1 MEYLDNTCYISFVIF
16 EKILYICN
24 INNDAM
30 PKQVQFTKE
39 IIINA
44 AIEILRSDGIE
55 ALTARSLSK
64 KLGCSVAPIFNKY
77 ANMEELMADVRKAS
91 GKIVSDYLADAVNYE
106 PAFKE
111 FGLRLVR
118 FSKAEP
124 NLFHYLFLDKN
135 GSTEYADAIAK
146 ECLVQTK
153 SEFELSDEHT
163 TFIYAQI
170 WPFVC
175 GLAQLCNRNPE
186 IYNDECVSRMLST
199 QFQALKMLVKS
210 GCEVENIQPVLKVL
224 ETDRLILRPW
234 RDTDADALFKYASD
248 PEVGPHAGWPPH
260 KSVEESLEVIRNV
273 FSAEGMWAMELKE
286 TGEAIGCVGYLPA
299 SCSNLDITEDQCEVG
314 YWIGR
319 PYWNNGY
326 CTEALRAVV
335 DYCYR
340 VKGFTVLWGDY
351 FPENPASGRV
361 MEKCGFADTGCQVLC
376 SSLEVGSDR
385 PVRVMRLQLGS

>member
-1 MEYLDNTCYISFVIF
+1 MGYLDNTCYISFVIF

-124 NLFHYLFLDKN
+124 NLFHYLFLGKN
-135 GSTEYADAIAK
+135 GSAEYADAIAK
-146 ECLVQTK
+146 ECLTQTK
-153 SEFELSDEHT
+153 SSFEVTDDQTS
-163 TFIYAQI
+163 FIYAQI

-175 GLAQLCNRNPE
+175 GLAQLCCKNPE
-186 IYNDECVSRMLST
+186 IYTDECISRMLST
-199 QFQALKMLVKS
+199 QFQALMMFVKS
-210 GCEVENIQPVLKVL
+210 GREVENIVPKANCH
-224 ETDRLILRPW
+224 E
-234 RDTDADALFKYASD
+234 
-248 PEVGPHAGWPPH
+248 
-260 KSVEESLEVIRNV
+260 
-273 FSAEGMWAMELKE
+273 
-286 TGEAIGCVGYLPA
+286 
-299 SCSNLDITEDQCEVG
+299 
-314 YWIGR
+314 
-319 PYWNNGY
+319 
-326 CTEALRAVV
+326 
-335 DYCYR
+335 
-340 VKGFTVLWGDY
+340 
-351 FPENPASGRV
+351 
-361 MEKCGFADTGCQVLC
+361 
-376 SSLEVGSDR
+376 
-385 PVRVMRLQLGS
+385 